1 MRDSAVSDRKQKGA
15 RKARGAGAGGAAAAE
30 RIAATLRAVA
40 EVAGPCALFAIVFG
54 VLFGEYFGD
63 LGRRWLGL
71 QPIWFDRE
79 EAIVPFLVL
88 TLSIGVVHVVL
99 GLALGVLAGA
109 RRHPRRALGRG
120 LSAGMILLIVLALL
134 AALEVLPRQVLTPV
148 VVALLVIA
156 LIALYNRFVRLRNRV
171 DNAWAQIEVQL
182 KRRHD
187 LIPNLVET
195 VKGYAAHERQV
206 FENVTAA
213 RSAAT
218 AAHWVNDLGKGAKE
232 SQRAPL
238 RVMSLSDNVSWLT
251 ALANDEG
258 YERVFAGQLENF
270 ARPRDVLVVLSAS
283 GNSPNLLRAV
293 EMAHARKMITVGFLG
308 FDGGALKNLV
318 DEVLLLPTRKGAY
331 GLVES
336 GHDLFCHILTACLA
350 ADRAETEKFP
360 ARASA

>member
-1 MRDSAVSDRKQKGA
+1 MQNAQSQSRQLAVDFLRDFERLLHQVNLDAV
-15 RKARGAGAGGAAAAE
+15 E
-30 RIAATLRAVA
+30 RIFEQLRAA
-40 EVAGPCALFAIVFG
+40 RDRGSTVF
-54 VLFGEYFGD
+54 
-63 LGRRWLGL
+63 
-71 QPIWFDRE
+71 
-79 EAIVPFLVL
+79 
-88 TLSIGVVHVVL
+88 
-99 GLALGVLAGA
+99 LAGN
-109 RRHPRRALGRG
+109 GG
-120 LSAGMILLIVLALL
+120 
-134 AALEVLPRQVLTPV
+134 
-148 VVALLVIA
+148 
-156 LIALYNRFVRLRNRV
+156 
-171 DNAWAQIEVQL
+171 
-182 KRRHD
+182 
-187 LIPNLVET
+187 
-195 VKGYAAHERQV
+195 
-206 FENVTAA
+206 
-213 RSAAT
+213 SAAT

-293 EMAHARKMITVGFLG
+293 EMARARKMITVGFLG